1 MIIRPLLKT
10 LLLNSKDREMIDRWE
25 GIDAFAA
32 VAETRSFTRAAARL
46 GISISQ
52 VSREISRLETRLE
65 ARLLVRTTRSVS
77 ISEAGKR
84 FEQHCQ
90 RLIAEREA
98 AFEAVSAEDS
108 MFRGHIRLTCPVA
121 YGEKTIV
128 PIINRLAASHPAL
141 SVDIELTNRVLDISS
156 EGFDFAIR
164 VEDRSDKKLQRIPL
178 ASRTLHCCAAPSYLQ
193 RHGAPVSPRGLE
205 HHKCLQGSSDHWRF
219 KVGNR
224 NMSVRPRGVWRCTSG
239 FAVAQAAI
247 QGLGICQLPDFYVAQ
262 QLRENALVEILTD
275 FRPQPQQIWA
285 VFLENGRQPN
295 KVAALIEF
303 IRLELA
309 GTASQ

>member
-1 MIIRPLLKT
+1 
-10 LLLNSKDREMIDRWE
+10 MIDRWE

-32 VAETRSFTRAAARL
+32 VAETRSFTRAAAKL
-46 GISISQ
+46 GLSISQ
-52 VSREISRLETRLE
+52 VSREISRLEARLE

-84 FEQHCQ
+84 FEQHCL
-90 RLIAEREA
+90 RLIVEREA

-108 MFRGHIRLTCPVA
+108 MLRGHIRFTCPVA

-128 PIINRLAASHPAL
+128 PIVNRLAASHPAL
-141 SVDIELTNRVLDISS
+141 SIDMELTNRVLDFSN

-164 VEDRSDKKLQRIPL
+164 VEDRIDKKLQRVPL
-178 ASRTLHCCAAPSYLQ
+178 ASRTLHCCATPSYLQ
-193 RHGAPVSPRGLE
+193 RYGAPASPRALD

-224 NMSVRPRGVWRCTSG
+224 NISIRPRGVWRCTSG
-239 FAVAQAAI
+239 FAVAQAAV

-262 QLRENALVEILTD
+262 HLSENTLVEILTD

-285 VFLENGRQPN
+285 VFLKDGRQHN
-295 KVAALIEF
+295 KVSVLIEF
-303 IRLELA
+303 IRQELA
-309 GTASQ
+309 DAAAQ